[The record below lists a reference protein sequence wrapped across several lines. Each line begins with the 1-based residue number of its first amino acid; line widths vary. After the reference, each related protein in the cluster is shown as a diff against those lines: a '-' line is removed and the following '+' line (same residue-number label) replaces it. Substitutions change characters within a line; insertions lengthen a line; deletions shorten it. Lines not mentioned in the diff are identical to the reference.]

1 MGIALKF
8 RNRKGNSSSC
18 VYLLPNTLWSCSDNK
33 ECTYYEKCTAR
44 AKLLFFLLKWLL
56 LCSRCRHRL
65 ALLLNLPRHG
75 SNTVLQVSVT
85 SLKMHGWHLINFL
98 FWHLNV
104 SQSKTNIAF
113 FYCSKVSLYCL
124 KLLDLITWWEPGM
137 TSLITM
143 VVSVHQRN
151 FKSICKKKRCKW
163 EVRENLAPL
172 HRLLKVLRC
181 TNVWKVFFFLM
192 CYR

>member
-18 VYLLPNTLWSCSDNK
+18 VYVLPNTLWSSSDNK

-113 FYCSKVSLYCL
+113 F
-124 KLLDLITWWEPGM
+124 LL
-137 TSLITM
+137 
-143 VVSVHQRN
+143 
-151 FKSICKKKRCKW
+151 FKS
-163 EVRENLAPL
+163 LPL
-172 HRLLKVLRC
+172 LLKTAWLDNLVRTRYDVPHNHGGLCSPKKFQRY
-181 TNVWKVFFFLM
+181 M
-192 CYR
+192 

>member
-1 MGIALKF
+1 M
-8 RNRKGNSSSC
+8 
-18 VYLLPNTLWSCSDNK
+18 WSCSDSK

-151 FKSICKKKRCKW
+151 FKGICKKKRYKW

-181 TNVWKVFFFLM
+181 TNVWKVFFFFM